1 VPALVFQ
8 NVEKAYGSLR
18 PLRVR
23 DLTVPHGQITMLIG
37 FDRPA
42 AEVFVNLMMG
52 AALPDKGEVI
62 TLERPTR
69 EIVDSAEWLAFA
81 DRFGIVSDRI
91 VLLDAMTVAQNV
103 AIAFDLALDPVP
115 ADVHAKVAEL
125 ATLVGISE
133 ADLDL
138 RVAEAPALL
147 RSRICLARALAFGPD
162 IVLLEHPT
170 ASLTP
175 DEGRKYASAV
185 RYVFEQRPTTVV
197 GVLMDEAFAA
207 ETGGRLLYWQPATGE
222 VRAPSKLAQLRR
234 KLTSGR

>member
-1 VPALVFQ
+1 VPAVVFE
-8 NVEKAYGSLR
+8 NVEKEYGGLR

-23 DLTVPHGQITMLIG
+23 DLSVPYGQITMLIG
-37 FDRPA
+37 FDQPS

-52 AALPDKGEVI
+52 VALPDRGDVI
-62 TLERPTR
+62 ALERPTR

-81 DRFGIVSDRI
+81 DRFGMVSGRI
-91 VLLDAMTVAQNV
+91 VLLDAMTVAQNL
-103 AIAFDLALDPVP
+103 AIAFDLQLDPVP
-115 ADVHAKVAEL
+115 ADVHAKIAAL
-125 ATLVGISE
+125 ANTVGIPE

-138 RVAEAPALL
+138 PVARAPALL

-162 IVLLEHPT
+162 VVLLEHPT

-175 DEGRKYASAV
+175 DEAKEYALAV
-185 RYVFEQRPTTVV
+185 KHVFDERPTTII
-197 GVLMDEAFAA
+197 GVLMDEVFAA
-207 ETGGRLLYWQPATGE
+207 GTGGRLLYWQPATGE